1 MAGLVATTAAM
12 RGWLVAVR
20 DLALKGA
27 ELRLYSLPHSP
38 AVGGVTAD
46 LVECAF
52 AGYAPQALGP
62 WGVPY
67 EDGAGRA
74 IMDGPVRTFRCTG
87 PSPGQQAAGYYVLDG
102 GGQLLWSEAAVAPAA
117 MAAAGATFR
126 VLPRLR
132 LSSPA

>member
-1 MAGLVATTAAM
+1 MPGLVVTTAAM

-27 ELRLYSLPHSP
+27 ELRLYSALHAP
-38 AVGGVTAD
+38 AVGNVTAD
-46 LVECAF
+46 LIECAF
-52 AGYAPQALGP
+52 VGYAPQSLGP

-67 EDGAGRA
+67 EDAAGRA
-74 IMDGPVRTFRCTG
+74 VMDERVRTFRCAG
-87 PSPGQQAAGYYVLDG
+87 PSPGQQAAGYYVIDAG
-102 GGQLLWSEAAVAPAA
+102 GEAAAAPVP
-117 MAAAGATFR
+117 MATTGATFR

>member
-1 MAGLVATTAAM
+1 MPGLVVTTAAM

-20 DLALKGA
+20 DIALKGA
-27 ELRLYSLPHSP
+27 ELRLYAAPHAP
-38 AVGGVTAD
+38 AVGDVAAD
-46 LVECAF
+46 LIECAF
-52 AGYAPQALGP
+52 VGYAPQALGP

-74 IMDGPVRTFRCTG
+74 VMDGPVRTFRCTVA
-87 PSPGQQAAGYYVLDG
+87 SPGQQAAGYYVIDA
-102 GGQLLWSEAAVAPAA
+102 GGQLLWSEAAAAPAA